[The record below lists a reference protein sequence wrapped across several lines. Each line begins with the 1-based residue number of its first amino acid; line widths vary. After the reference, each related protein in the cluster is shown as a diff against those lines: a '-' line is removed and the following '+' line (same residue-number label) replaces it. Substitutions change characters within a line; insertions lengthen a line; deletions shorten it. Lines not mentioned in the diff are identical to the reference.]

1 METIV
6 KSEDD
11 GKLRTHVGVAVCRG
25 PGQFRLVLT
34 RPYHEAGRVV
44 EIPRHQIETVEPA
57 PNASLGEDL
66 EPAD

>member
-11 GKLRTHVGVAVCRG
+11 GKHRTYVGVAVCRG

-44 EIPRHQIETVEPA
+44 EIPNHKVESVTPA
-57 PNASLGEDL
+57 PVTALGEELTASD
-66 EPAD
+66 